1 MATEYWPNASGS
13 ALTNNFTT
21 TIYWRIAVTS
31 SNLNTSNRTVNVTA
45 SFQLARDANT
55 SYSSY
60 EYGGIKSKYYVGINS
75 AANSTNAKI
84 TNSGDNAVTGY
95 TLPGKDAGGNL
106 QWKTLI
112 STDAKTINL
121 NGNGSATVSVWAQS
135 TGTDIMNTFGRIEP
149 NGVYGWSR
157 LYDMGVGGTN
167 LVHTV
172 RFCATDS
179 DIEILPSRTKTYG
192 TRFYVPSY
200 SDGIHTFGG
209 WKSNKNLGS
218 FDSSLIYSK
227 TSADSDGTE
236 YQYDQNGGSVYLHW
250 VPGELIGDSVILD
263 ANGGHFMNNWSE
275 ATYSTVPHDGGDSK
289 YYTSEERGWAIR
301 GAPYIPSHAEFMG
314 YYDKNTFNANDIVK
328 VYNLNES
335 YKNVNDGNYMVVAIQ
350 NTKYFDNTSVEYSN
364 DTHWRSTP
372 VSQGDPAQSITI
384 NVPTWILQSS
394 ETTFYALWKIKN
406 LNIVYKNEDGTNYNT
421 NSLSSL
427 QNSNSIALMPL
438 SDAPQKT
445 GYYFNQWKDDQ
456 NNLHAAGS
464 TYPINTGPLIPGELT
479 FTATFGLK
487 KYNIVLDA
495 NGGRFI
501 HASGTPSSVDN
512 VYNFGD
518 MNLSIMYRGIPK
530 HPKGWT
536 FLGYYNQATGE
547 QVYKPS
553 ENITWENTQ
562 YTYTE
567 DDYDIQDEYVYAAE
581 PVENTRYWKTETID
595 VDFANAAHWKQ
606 LIPETKKMVSWNYNG
621 THNETIRLVAR
632 WRPKT
637 NTYIYDPSDS
647 EEPWKVAYIY
657 INIAA
662 PGEEPIWQSISA
674 VTFL

>member
-1 MATEYWPNASGS
+1 MAGHYSQPSQPV
-13 ALTNNFTT
+13 
-21 TIYWRIAVTS
+21 RIANTSNSANWSLVATSTAVSNPSTS
-31 SNLNTSNRTVNVTA
+31 SNNGDDYYQLGYFAGYWFDNSGNLKIGVEMGFKAYASTWISSGFMYKGTGIASNWTSHSGGFNSSDGNYHAIGTGTITISASDLPSSNHYDLDISAGVSLYSTGSPVRWSCTGKLTVYSSHKVTFALNGGSGNFPDRQKTFNDKFNMPSEIPTRTNYTFEGWTSN
-45 SFQLARDANT
+45 
-55 SYSSY
+55 
-60 EYGGIKSKYYVGINS
+60 I
-75 AANSTNAKI
+75 
-84 TNSGDNAVTGY
+84 SGD
-95 TLPGKDAGGNL
+95 
-106 QWKTLI
+106 
-112 STDAKTINL
+112 
-121 NGNGSATVSVWAQS
+121 
-135 TGTDIMNTFGRIEP
+135 
-149 NGVYGWSR
+149 
-157 LYDMGVGGTN
+157 
-167 LVHTV
+167 
-172 RFCATDS
+172 
-179 DIEILPSRTKTYG
+179 TKTY
-192 TRFYVPSY
+192 
-200 SDGIHTFGG
+200 
-209 WKSNKNLGS
+209 
-218 FDSSLIYSK
+218 IYSA
-227 TSADSDGTE
+227 SATDGG
-236 YQYDQNGGSVYLHW
+236 YIHDQWNGTVTLTAQW
-250 VPGELIGDSVILD
+250 KIKGDSVILD

-275 ATYSTVPHDGGDSK
+275 ATYSTVPHDGGDPR
-289 YYTSEERGWAIR
+289 YYTSTELGWAIR
-301 GAPYIPSHAEFMG
+301 GAPYIPNHAEFIG
-314 YYDKNTFNANDIVK
+314 YYDKNTFNASDIVK

-350 NTKYFDNTSVEYSN
+350 NTKYFDDTSTGYSN
-364 DTHWRSTP
+364 DTNWRGIP
-372 VSQGDPAQSITI
+372 ASQGDPAQSITI
-384 NVPTWILQSS
+384 NVPAWILQNS

-421 NSLSSL
+421 NSLSGL

-438 SDAPQKT
+438 SDVPQKT

-495 NGGRFI
+495 NGGKFI

-518 MNLSIMYRGIPK
+518 TDLSIMYKGIPK

-581 PVENTRYWKTETID
+581 PVENTRYWKTETAD
-595 VDFANAAHWKQ
+595 VDFTNAAHWKQ
-606 LIPETKKMVSWNYNG
+606 LTPETKKMVSWNYNG

-647 EEPWKVAYIY
+647 EEPWKTAYIY